1 IGYLAGDKPEGLALL
16 DDGKLAVLNDND
28 FGVLEQEIPVDG
40 SVPLNPN
47 PTPVVLGLIDLGENN
62 ALDASNEDDG
72 INIQNWPVFGLY
84 QPDAIASFEA
94 NGQTYYVTANEGDIR
109 DEEERIAN
117 LTLDPEAFPDAETLQ
132 QESQLGRLRISTID
146 GDLDNDGDFDQLF
159 AYGGRSFSIWDEF
172 GNLVF
177 DSGDDFERITA
188 QQVPELFNSSG
199 TPDTFDDRSD
209 NQGPEPEGIV
219 TGVINDR
226 TYTFIGLERI
236 GGVIVYDVTNPTA
249 PEFVQYLPND
259 NGGNPD
265 DPVDREPEGLTFIPV
280 EDSPNGEPL
289 LVVAQ
294 EDSKT
299 ITVFSVNPGPG
310 TPSDD
315 ELVGTEADETII
327 AGAGNDLVAGG
338 LGNDTIF
345 GGNGDDVL
353 RGDFNSRSSDN
364 TLGGDDVIYGGAGS
378 DRIGGKAGNDSLF
391 GQKGDDQ
398 IWGDAGDDLLR
409 GGLGN
414 DTLFGD
420 NGSGGDGSDTFIL
433 AAGEGTDKIGDFQVG
448 EDFIGLA
455 DGLTFG
461 QLSVTQE
468 GNNAVISFGD
478 ETLAILNHVQ
488 AETLIDN
495 AATTFIFVG

>member
-1 IGYLAGDKPEGLALL
+1 M
-16 DDGKLAVLNDND
+16 
-28 FGVLEQEIPVDG
+28 
-40 SVPLNPN
+40 
-47 PTPVVLGLIDLGENN
+47 
-62 ALDASNEDDG
+62 
-72 INIQNWPVFGLY
+72 
-84 QPDAIASFEA
+84 
-94 NGQTYYVTANEGDIR
+94 
-109 DEEERIAN
+109 
-117 LTLDPEAFPDAETLQ
+117 
-132 QESQLGRLRISTID
+132 
-146 GDLDNDGDFDQLF
+146 
-159 AYGGRSFSIWDEF
+159 
-172 GNLVF
+172 
-177 DSGDDFERITA
+177 
-188 QQVPELFNSSG
+188 
-199 TPDTFDDRSD
+199 
-209 NQGPEPEGIV
+209 
-219 TGVINDR
+219 
-226 TYTFIGLERI
+226 
-236 GGVIVYDVTNPTA
+236 
-249 PEFVQYLPND
+249 
-259 NGGNPD
+259 
-265 DPVDREPEGLTFIPV
+265 
-280 EDSPNGEPL
+280 
-289 LVVAQ
+289 AQ

-345 GGNGDDVL
+345 GGNGDDIL
-353 RGDFNSRSSDN
+353 RGDFNSRSSNN

-420 NGSGGDGSDTFIL
+420 NGSSDGSDTFIL

-448 EDFIGLA
+448 EDLIGLV

-478 ETLAILNHVQ
+478 ETLAILNQVQ